1 MIDDNI
7 NHEYIIRYLRGLY
20 HETGP
25 QLIKMQEYAKS
36 HSVPV
41 ILPDSAA
48 FLKTLCAMKMP
59 NRILEIGTAIGYSA
73 MLMHSVTN
81 AEIVTVERDRGAYEQ
96 AVENIKAAGLEQK
109 IHCVLNDAESVLPK
123 MDGTFDFIF
132 IDGAK
137 AHYSEFFKSS
147 KALLNPGGFL
157 LFDNCLYKGMVAT
170 DELMLHRKR
179 TIVKRMRRF
188 IEEAISS
195 PDFTAS
201 LVPIGD
207 GMLLAQHKNQ
217 SEKD

>member
-7 NHEYIIRYLRGLY
+7 NHEYIIRYLQGLY
-20 HETGP
+20 HETDP
-25 QLIKMQEYAKS
+25 LLKNMQEYAKA
-36 HSVPV
+36 HSVPI

-81 AEIVTVERDRGAYEQ
+81 AEILTVERDRTVYEQ
-96 AVENIKAAGLEQK
+96 AVGNIKAASLESK
-109 IHCVLNDAESVLPK
+109 IRCVLNEAESVLPIIG
-123 MDGTFDFIF
+123 GTFDFIF
-132 IDGAK
+132 VDGAK
-137 AHYSEFFKSS
+137 AHYGEFFKSA
-147 KALLNPGGFL
+147 KTLLNPGGFI

-188 IEEAISS
+188 IEEVMAS
-195 PDFTAS
+195 PDFVSS

-207 GMLLAQHKNQ
+207 GMLLAQKKTNNQ
-217 SEKD
+217 KD